1 MTTIE
6 NVACL
11 SKSKLFQGIGRKELE
26 TICRFAVPSEVK
38 YLKNQIIVNQGEVVS
53 RVGILKNGAAF
64 STKYHFNGNEQILR
78 IYRQGEVLSL
88 DAVSTTLSTSPVTI
102 VSQSDSNV
110 LFLPYKRIFDMPELD
125 CMLKEKILFN
135 SSEILGNELI
145 RLMYKIDVLSKRTL
159 QERILTYLS
168 LIREK
173 NNSDTFEI
181 DMNQEQLAQYL
192 CVNRS
197 VLSKE
202 LNLMRRKGMLQ
213 YRGKRYTLIQ
223 KIE

>member
-1 MTTIE
+1 ME
-6 NVACL
+6 NIACL
-11 SKSKLFQGIGRKELE
+11 SKSRLFQGIERKELE
-26 TICRFAVPSEVK
+26 DVCRFVVPSEGK
-38 YLKNQIIVNQGEVVS
+38 FLKNQIIVNQGEVLS
-53 RVGILKNGAAF
+53 RVGILKKGTAF
-64 STKYHFNGNEQILR
+64 NTKYHFNGNEQILR

-102 VSQSDSNV
+102 VSQSDSSV
-110 LFLPYKRIFDMPELD
+110 LFLTYKRIFETPEID
-125 CMLKEKILFN
+125 CSLKERILFN

-197 VLSKE
+197 ALSKE
-202 LNLMRRKGMLQ
+202 LNLMRRKGMIH

-223 KIE
+223 AIR